1 MAENE
6 FINEGDLP
14 FSLEAEQAV
23 LGSILLDPS
32 CLVPVS
38 LIIKTEHFYL
48 PQHREIFKS
57 MLTLDQMNGSSV
69 DPLLIL
75 NALKEDKIFTEESGK
90 NYLFQLSKNVPSTA
104 NVEAYARIIKEK
116 FYIRSLILASREIID
131 RSSEAADTAE
141 ELLDFAESKIYDI
154 RQGQTVSG
162 PTRLSEITPDVY
174 TRLYQI
180 TSDEREKY
188 VGLKTGFDDL
198 DRVTTGLN

>member
-75 NALKEDKIFTEESGK
+75 NALNLVGTSTDALALHTKLVDAIEKGDEDDAQDQILKH
-90 NYLFQLSKNVPSTA
+90 LALSMRNFEYSLQVG
-104 NVEAYARIIKEK
+104 ARKK
-116 FYIRSLILASREIID
+116 KA
-131 RSSEAADTAE
+131 
-141 ELLDFAESKIYDI
+141 
-154 RQGQTVSG
+154 
-162 PTRLSEITPDVY
+162 
-174 TRLYQI
+174 
-180 TSDEREKY
+180 
-188 VGLKTGFDDL
+188 
-198 DRVTTGLN
+198 